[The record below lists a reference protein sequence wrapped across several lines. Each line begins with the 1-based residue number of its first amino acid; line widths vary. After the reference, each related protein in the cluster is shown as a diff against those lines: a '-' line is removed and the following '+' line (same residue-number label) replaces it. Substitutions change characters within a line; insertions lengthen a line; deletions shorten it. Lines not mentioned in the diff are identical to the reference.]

1 MKYFI
6 YNFPKPDLAD
16 ENNLSGLV
24 GPTIRLSWD
33 DTLAAACYEDLLKI
47 EEIANFNQCI

>member
-6 YNFPKPDLAD
+6 YNFPKPDLAQ

-24 GPTIRLSWD
+24 GPAIGLSWD
-33 DTLAAACYEDLLKI
+33 DTLVAASYEDFLKI
-47 EEIANFNQCI
+47 EEIDNFKRCI